1 MKVEMDTSVRP
12 AGDPGSAFRKRKRL
26 LGLSSI
32 PFFVLA
38 AVAVLSRLTSGR
50 FLGIRFSTAGPLA
63 YVTFLATLI
72 FHIFIW
78 RCPACHGFL
87 GLAGSSK
94 FCPKCGVRIDGG
106 PGEEARTEGR

>member
-1 MKVEMDTSVRP
+1 MDAPVRP
-12 AGDPGSAFRKRKRL
+12 AGDLGPAFRRRRRL
-26 LGLSSI
+26 LGLSSV

-38 AVAVLSRLTSGR
+38 AVAVLSRMTSGR
-50 FLGIRFSTAGPLA
+50 FLGIRFATAGPLA

-87 GLAGSSK
+87 GLAGPIK
-94 FCPKCGVRIDGG
+94 FCPRCGSRIGG
-106 PGEEARTEGR
+106 EPGEEARTEGR